1 MPFRRII
8 IRRDTTQNW
17 TTINPALL
25 QGEVGVEI
33 DSTGN
38 GYNRMKVGDGF
49 LSWNELP
56 YVDDQGLN
64 ILRTEY
70 GDEVS
75 FELGLQSII

>member
-33 DSTGN
+33 DNTGN

>member
-33 DSTGN
+33 DNTGN

-56 YVDDQGLN
+56 YADDAGLN